1 MAFASDYRRI
11 GIGLLAVVST
21 AVLMWFGNGLVP
33 WWPLVWVAPLPVLL
47 FASRTSWWG
56 TALAAFLSSLIG
68 SLSLWQYFRI
78 ALHAPPTMWM
88 GIYSA
93 VALVF
98 TLAVLLFRALLMRGA
113 PWSALLAFPATW
125 VSCEYIGNL
134 TTSNGTAGSLSY
146 SQLNFLPFLQLASV
160 TGPWGMSF
168 LLLVF
173 SAALAIGLYLRH
185 IAPKQALRIV
195 SASLV
200 VVALV
205 LIFGAVRLAQPSPR
219 QQVKVGLVT
228 SDEPANVDVAAEGAE
243 TERLFRA
250 YAGEVEKLAAAGSQV
265 IVLPEKLAVVADSDT
280 RVTDAIF
287 QSLADKTRSTIIV
300 GLVHVSSLLPPRPV
314 KYNQARVY
322 APRAPVLSYNKHHL
336 LPPFESR
343 LNPGTTLLLL
353 PEPSQSWGVAICK
366 DMDFT
371 PLSRQYGE
379 AGAALMLVPAWDFVV
394 DRVWHGHMAVMRGV
408 EDGFSIA
415 RAAKGGSLT
424 VSDDRGRMLA
434 EIRSDS
440 APFATLVAKIP
451 AMHDATLYLLL
462 GDWFAWVTVAT
473 LFFTLARLYRSRN
486 SRTYQSKTAQNHAD
500 QHRQGQSQFIFDDF
514 RG

>member
-1 MAFASDYRRI
+1 
-11 GIGLLAVVST
+11 
-21 AVLMWFGNGLVP
+21 
-33 WWPLVWVAPLPVLL
+33 
-47 FASRTSWWG
+47 
-56 TALAAFLSSLIG
+56 
-68 SLSLWQYFRI
+68 
-78 ALHAPPTMWM
+78 MWM
-88 GIYSA
+88 GIYST

-98 TLAVLLFRALLMRGA
+98 TLAVLLFRTLLLRGA

-160 TGPWGMSF
+160 SGPWGMSF
-168 LLLVF
+168 LLLLF
-173 SAALAIGLYLRH
+173 PAALAIGLYLRH

-195 SASLV
+195 GASLV

-205 LIFGAVRLAQPSPR
+205 LIFGAVRLTQPSPR
-219 QQVKVGLVT
+219 QQVKVCLVT
-228 SDEPANVDVAAEGAE
+228 SDEPANVGVAEGAD

-250 YAGEVEKLAAAGSQV
+250 YASEVEKLAAAGSQV
-265 IVLPEKLAVVADSDT
+265 IVLPEKLAVVGDPNIKG
-280 RVTDAIF
+280 TDAIF
-287 QSLADKTRSTIIV
+287 QSLADKTRSTIVI
-300 GLVHVSSLLPPRPV
+300 GLVHISSLLPPRPV

-343 LNPGTTLLLL
+343 LKPGTTLLLL

-371 PLSRQYGE
+371 RLSRQYGE
-379 AGAALMLVPAWDFVV
+379 VGAALMLVPAWDFVL

-408 EDGFSIA
+408 KDGFSIA

-434 EIRSDS
+434 ETRSDS
-440 APFATLVAKIP
+440 APFAALVAKIP
-451 AMHDATLYLLL
+451 ATHDATLYLVL
-462 GDWFAWVTVAT
+462 GDWFAWVTLAT
-473 LFFTLARLYRSRN
+473 LFFTLAQLYRSRN
-486 SRTYQSKTAQNHAD
+486 SRTYQSNTVQDHAD
-500 QHRQGQSQFIFDDF
+500 HTGKGSL
-514 RG
+514 RGVHLR